1 MENIK
6 KIGATAGRG
15 EIFGSKNSQV
25 AKVSNNMTKN
35 SKSIIEGKLN
45 SFQDRI
51 YNIQREE
58 AFLQKHTM
66 AL

>member
-58 AFLQKHTM
+58 EFLQKHTM